1 MRADEFLKKYGLDGD
16 DDNLKDTSL
25 RGKSLERALHPGM
38 PHAGTPHDWEDWE
51 KFQAEER
58 ARANNPAADDP
69 DGTPSGKTDDK

>member
-25 RGKSLERALHPGM
+25 RGKSLERALHPGR

-51 KFQAEER
+51 KFRAEEQ
-58 ARANNPAADDP
+58 AKAKQSPPA
-69 DGTPSGKTDDK
+69 KTDEEPGNV